1 MLRTRKINL
10 GTFRGALIS
19 AFLAMFLVAGCDLIT
34 VEEAQETLE
43 TAREIQQIQDEEIR
57 PRLAA
62 LEDFQGHVPSS
73 GVRVRH
79 PVDVV

>member
-10 GTFRGALIS
+10 GTFRGTLIS

-43 TAREIQQIQDEEIR
+43 TAREIQQIQDVR
-57 PRLAA
+57 RS
-62 LEDFQGHVPSS
+62 DHV
-73 GVRVRH
+73 
-79 PVDVV
+79 